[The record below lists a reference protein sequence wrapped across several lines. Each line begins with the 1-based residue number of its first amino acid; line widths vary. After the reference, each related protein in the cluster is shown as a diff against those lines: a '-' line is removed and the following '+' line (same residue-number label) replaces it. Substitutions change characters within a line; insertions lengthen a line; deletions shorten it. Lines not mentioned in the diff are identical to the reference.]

1 MPVLESKLDTRSAT
15 FKQNRSDMI
24 EMLETLE
31 ELYAEAAEG
40 GGRRTGR
47 RQAARRR

>member
-40 GGRRTGR
+40 GGE
-47 RQAARRR
+47 